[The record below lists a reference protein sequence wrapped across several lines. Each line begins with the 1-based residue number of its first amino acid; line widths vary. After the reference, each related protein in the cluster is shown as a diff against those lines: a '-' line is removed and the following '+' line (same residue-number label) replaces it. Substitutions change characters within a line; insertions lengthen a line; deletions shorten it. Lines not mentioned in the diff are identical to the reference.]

1 VAEKNK
7 SYSMNLLLQNTLFL
21 DSENLSFTPCDIF
34 IEEGKEDIRLIKTAE
49 NISSATILNCSGMIV
64 THAFA
69 CGHHHAYSALA
80 RGMKQPAE
88 SPKNFPEILE
98 KIWWRLDRA
107 LDEESVYHSA
117 KVTAA
122 LCALNGVTFC
132 IDHHSS
138 PSFIK
143 GSLNIIANAFEEIGI
158 AHLLCYEIT
167 DRNGL
172 KDATAGLL
180 ETDEYLSGHQGLVGL
195 HASFTVSEETL
206 KAAVDLAKTYN
217 SGIHIHT
224 AEDIS
229 DQDNCIAN
237 HDKRVIQ
244 RLFDAG
250 VLSMPKTILAHC
262 IHIDDNERK
271 ILAAAPCTVVQN
283 PDSNLNNRVGFH
295 DSKLIED
302 KVMLGTDGMHSDMIQ
317 SAHTAYFAGAPTSP
331 LQIYQRLRKV
341 HSYIQQNYFKGDAA
355 NNLVVL
361 DYPSPTEINS
371 DNFAAHLMYAMNS
384 SNIRHVISQGK
395 LIVKDRELLTA
406 DIQTVM
412 KDAQKASQKLWSK
425 L

>member
-1 VAEKNK
+1 
-7 SYSMNLLLQNTLFL
+7 MNILLQNALFL
-21 DSENLSFTPCDIF
+21 DSEKLSFTPCDVL
-34 IEEGKEDIRLIKTAE
+34 IEEGKEDIRLIHSGE
-49 NISSATILNCSGMIV
+49 NIPSATLLNCSGMIV

-143 GSLNIIANAFEEIGI
+143 GSLNIIAKAFEEIGI

-172 KDATAGLL
+172 KDAAAGLL
-180 ETDEYLSGHQGLVGL
+180 ETDEYLSENQGLVGL
-195 HASFTVSEETL
+195 HASFTVSSETL
-206 KAAVDLAKTYN
+206 KAAVDLARMYN

-229 DQDNCIAN
+229 DQEHCIAY

-244 RLFDAG
+244 RLSDAG

-262 IHIDDNERK
+262 IHINEKERK

-302 KVMLGTDGMHSDMIQ
+302 KVMLGTDGMHSDMIK
-317 SAHTAYFAGAPTSP
+317 SAQAAYFAGAPASP
-331 LQIYQRLRKV
+331 LQIYQRLRRV
-341 HSYIQQNYFKGDAA
+341 HSYIQKNNFKGDAA

-361 DYPSPTEINS
+361 DYPSPTEINT

-384 SNIRHVISQGK
+384 TNIRHVISQGK
-395 LIVKDRELLTA
+395 LIVKDRTLLTA
-406 DIQTVM
+406 NIHQLMT
-412 KDAQKASQKLWSK
+412 DARKAAVKLWSK